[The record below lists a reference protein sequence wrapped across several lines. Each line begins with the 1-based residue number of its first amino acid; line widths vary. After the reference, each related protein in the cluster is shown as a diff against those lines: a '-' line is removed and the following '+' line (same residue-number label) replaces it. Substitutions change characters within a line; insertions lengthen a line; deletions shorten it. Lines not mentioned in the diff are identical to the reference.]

1 MKSNADNSIDRH
13 IAMRLYELRVELKI
27 SQATVGK
34 IINVSSQQIQK
45 IESGKNRFS
54 ASQLYIVACELKV
67 PITYFFKTQHR
78 S

>member
-1 MKSNADNSIDRH
+1 MKSNADNNIDRH
-13 IAMRLYELRVELKI
+13 IAMRLHELRMELKI
-27 SQATVGK
+27 SQATVAK
-34 IINVSSQQIQK
+34 IISVSPQQIQK

-67 PITYFFKTQHR
+67 PITYFFKNLHR